1 MATEVYTPEPV
12 QGHRM
17 KPDIEIDEQGV
28 TWLLIETNYG
38 SYKANHAT
46 MTAPP
51 PVADPISVRMGFDPG
66 SVDPSRVLWGK
77 NAYAT
82 FAPEPKAYFDGVYI
96 GKVL

>member
-66 SVDPSRVLWGK
+66 HISVDFIIYAHAAASVLRDKPGPF
-77 NAYAT
+77 N
-82 FAPEPKAYFDGVYI
+82 FD
-96 GKVL
+96 VL

>member
-1 MATEVYTPEPV
+1 MATEVYTPEVV

-17 KPDIEIDEQGV
+17 KPDIEIDEEGT
-28 TWLLIETNYG
+28 TWLVIETQYG

-66 SVDPSRVLWGK
+66 SVDPSRVIWGQQ
-77 NAYAT
+77 AYGA
-82 FAPEPKAYFDGVYI
+82 FIPEPGLFRGN
-96 GKVL
+96 VL